1 MLWPFPLDW
10 LRPAKGL
17 WLSDGRLEAVA
28 DLEAEEQQL
37 GIE

>member
-1 MLWPFPLDW
+1 VAVYED
-10 LRPAKGL
+10 
-17 WLSDGRLEAVA
+17 WLSDERLGAVA